1 MFLKFLAVSQKIRDI
16 AVAFA
21 AWMVHASTDKTS
33 TFIAPPTLVTDSLPP
48 IAPST
53 PRLRPFAE
61 LVHALRF
68 LTRLP
73 VPFARTI
80 DPPPLHQSMRMF
92 SVAGALIGVVIA
104 GALIGVGYL
113 QLPPLLAGLLVTAF
127 GILMTGAL
135 HEDGIA
141 DVADGFGGGHTPEQR
156 LTIMRDSRIGSYG
169 ALALIIAVAARASCY
184 AALMMMQPLAIIAIL
199 AAVQSFSRAM
209 VVDLMWA
216 EKPAR
221 SDGLSIMAGRPSS
234 RVAVFTIVVGL
245 ALMGLCTLVVPA
257 EKVIVAL
264 GFGLAGTAIVRRMAV
279 KLIGGQTGDVCGAV
293 QVTSEIAML
302 TAIVSTLR

>member
-1 MFLKFLAVSQKIRDI
+1 M
-16 AVAFA
+16 AFA

-33 TFIAPPTLVTDSLPP
+33 ILTPPPTPVTDTLPQNP
-48 IAPST
+48 DPAV
-53 PRLRPFAE
+53 RLRPFAE

-92 SVAGALIGVVIA
+92 SVAGAFIGVVLA
-104 GALIGVGYL
+104 GALIGARHL
-113 QLPPLLAGLLVTAF
+113 QLPPLLSGLLVTAI

-141 DVADGFGGGHTPEQR
+141 DLADGFGGGHTPEQR
-156 LTIMRDSRIGSYG
+156 LAIMKDSRIGSYG
-169 ALALIIAVAARASCY
+169 GLALIITVLARASCY
-184 AALMMMQPLAIIAIL
+184 GMIMMMTPLAVISIL
-199 AAVQSFSRAM
+199 AAVQAFSRAM

-216 EKPAR
+216 ERPAR
-221 SDGLSIMAGRPSS
+221 SDGLSVMAGRPSS
-234 RVAVFTIVVGL
+234 QVAVFAIVVGL
-245 ALMGLCTLVVPA
+245 AFMGVCTLFVPPD
-257 EKVIVAL
+257 KVIVAL
-264 GFGLAGTAIVRRMAV
+264 GLGLAATAVVRRLAV
-279 KLIGGQTGDVCGAV
+279 KLIGGQTGDVCGGV

-302 TAIVSTLR
+302 AAFVSTFR